1 MRLLLDLRARGDFAY
16 DSRYHS
22 KLQGLIY
29 RFLLGS
35 GYGELHDLRGYKFFT
50 FSNPFPIPR
59 DLRVPSGHPMHL
71 IVASPS
77 EDVIRRIYG
86 LLLARYVGHE
96 VHVGEMSLELTGV
109 RMVRSHVGWGSV
121 IVTSTPVVVRI
132 PEPAY
137 ERFEVPPEERRPG
150 FIYWR
155 PRAGIRAF
163 LGSVELNLL
172 RKFSEFHGWAP
183 RVDPALG
190 IFEIAKPVR
199 APIPVRI
206 PMEGGDVV
214 VVGSTWRFYFTSM
227 DPVRRRLLEFALD
240 AGIGE
245 RNSMGFGFLNVMRRD
260 QSPGERP
267 TADDRERP
275 SRAIRGGRGAPA
287 GTSQPAVR
295 PYPIPSR
302 PGNFPSP

>member
-59 DLRVPSGHPMHL
+59 DSRVPDGYPMHL
-71 IVASPS
+71 ILASPS
-77 EDVIRRIYG
+77 EDLIRRIYG
-86 LLLARYVGHE
+86 LLLARYVGRE
-96 VHVGEMSLELTGV
+96 IHVGDMSFELTGMRLV
-109 RMVRSHVGWGSV
+109 RPRVDWGA
-121 IVTSTPVVVRI
+121 IIATSTPVVVRI
-132 PEPAY
+132 PEQAY
-137 ERFEVPPEERRPG
+137 ERFGVPPEERRPG

-155 PRAGIRAF
+155 PRVGVRAF
-163 LGSVELNLL
+163 IGAVELNLL
-172 RKFSEFHGWAP
+172 RKFQEFHGWTP
-183 RVDPALG
+183 RLDPALG

-199 APIPVRI
+199 APIPVRV
-206 PMEGGDVV
+206 PMEGRDVV

-227 DPVRRRLLEFALD
+227 DPARRRLLEFALD

-260 QSPGERP
+260 REAAEDGMESPG
-267 TADDRERP
+267 
-275 SRAIRGGRGAPA
+275 
-287 GTSQPAVR
+287 
-295 PYPIPSR
+295 
-302 PGNFPSP
+302 